1 MKPVTETWKKGS
13 GKARINWFV
22 DAEPE
27 KKHLNIIKGSCP
39 LLNVKW

>member
-22 DAEPE
+22 DTEPE
-27 KKHLNIIKGSCP
+27 KNI
-39 LLNVKW
+39 